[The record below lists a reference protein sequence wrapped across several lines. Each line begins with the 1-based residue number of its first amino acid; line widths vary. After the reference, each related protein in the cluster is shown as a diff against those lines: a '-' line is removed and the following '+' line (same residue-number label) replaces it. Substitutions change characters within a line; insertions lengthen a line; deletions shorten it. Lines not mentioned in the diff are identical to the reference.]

1 MAKYRI
7 LETERLY
14 LRELCQEDFPALCMI
29 LQDEK
34 TMYAYEGAFS
44 DTEVQQWL
52 DRQLSRYREFGFGLW
67 AAVRRD
73 NDEVIG
79 QCGLTMQPWKEHV
92 CSSDLN
98 RLSVSA
104 PVLAPGVRHGSRK
117 RV

>member
-52 DRQLSRYREFGFGLW
+52 DRQFSRYREFGFGLW
-67 AAVRRD
+67 AAVRNGMTAADRWTKHYRGVD
-73 NDEVIG
+73 MPHIRYVV
-79 QCGLTMQPWKEHV
+79 QPPLEQE
-92 CSSDLN
+92 
-98 RLSVSA
+98 
-104 PVLAPGVRHGSRK
+104 K
-117 RV
+117 RR